1 MIRRAIVASTAVL
14 FMALALPLTAT
25 AQSVF
30 VLGGLSAPTGD
41 FGDEADTGWLGA
53 AGVTFPVGEAGLW
66 AGAEGLYGQN
76 SSSSDAEDENFKL
89 FSAMGILGYDIPT
102 ESTVSP
108 YVFGGLGLMSLSS
121 PIEGIDGSDSE
132 SGFGWQLG
140 GGVGFET
147 GGNISPFV
155 EGRYQ
160 SASINDATTSIFG
173 IEAGVSIGL
182 GD

>member
-1 MIRRAIVASTAVL
+1 MIRRAIVTSTAVL
-14 FMALALPLTAT
+14 LMALALPLTAN

-30 VLGGLSAPTGD
+30 VLAGLSSPTGD
-41 FGDEADTGWLGA
+41 YGDIADTGWLGA
-53 AGVTFPVGEAGLW
+53 VGVTFPVGEAGLW

-76 SSSSDAEDENFKL
+76 GFANSDENAKL
-89 FSAMGILGYDIPT
+89 FSAMGILGYDIQT
-102 ESTVSP
+102 QSSVSP
-108 YVFGGLGLMSLSS
+108 YVFGGLGLMSLSN
-121 PIEGIDGSDSE
+121 GDSE

-147 GGNISPFV
+147 GGNVSPFV
-155 EGRYQ
+155 EARYQ
-160 SASINDATTSIFG
+160 SASIGDEPTDLTVSVFG

>member
-1 MIRRAIVASTAVL
+1 MIRRAIVTSTAVL
-14 FMALALPLTAT
+14 FLALVLPAT
-25 AQSVF
+25 ANAQSIF
-30 VLGGLSAPTGD
+30 VLAGLSAPTGD
-41 FGDEADTGWLGA
+41 YGDAADTGWLA
-53 AGVTFPVGEAGLW
+53 AGGVTFPVGEAGLW

-76 SSSSDAEDENFKL
+76 GDSVRDDENFKI

-108 YVFGGLGLMSLSS
+108 YVFGGLGLMSLGSS
-121 PIEGIDGSDSE
+121 LEGTDSE

-147 GGNISPFV
+147 GGNVNPFV

-160 SASINDATTSIFG
+160 SASINDATVSIFG
-173 IEAGVSIGL
+173 VEAGVSIGL
-182 GD
+182 GDN

>member
-14 FMALALPLTAT
+14 FLAFALPQTAN

-30 VLGGLSAPTGD
+30 VLAGLSSPTGD
-41 FGDEADTGWLGA
+41 YGDIADTGWLGA
-53 AGVTFPVGEAGLW
+53 VGVTFPVGEAGLW

-76 SSSSDAEDENFKL
+76 GFANSDENAKL

-102 ESTVSP
+102 ESSVSP
-108 YVFGGLGLMSLSS
+108 YLFGGLGLMSLSN
-121 PIEGIDGSDSE
+121 GDSE

-147 GGNISPFV
+147 DGNISPFV
-155 EGRYQ
+155 EARYQ
-160 SASINDATTSIFG
+160 SASIGDEPTDLTVSVFG

>member
-1 MIRRAIVASTAVL
+1 MIRRAIVTSTAVL
-14 FMALALPLTAT
+14 FLAFAFPLTAN
-25 AQSVF
+25 AQSIF
-30 VLGGLSAPTGD
+30 VLAGLSAPTGD
-41 FGDEADTGWLGA
+41 YGDFADTGWLA
-53 AGVTFPVGEAGLW
+53 AGGVTFPIGEAGLW

-76 SSSSDAEDENFKL
+76 SFSSDVVDENFKI

-102 ESTVSP
+102 QSTVSP
-108 YVFGGLGLMSLSS
+108 YVFGGAGLMTLSN
-121 PIEGIDGSDSE
+121 GDSE

-147 GGNISPFV
+147 GGKVNPFV

-160 SASINDATTSIFG
+160 SASIGDEGEDLTVSVFG

>member
-1 MIRRAIVASTAVL
+1 MIRRAIAASTAVL
-14 FMALALPLTAT
+14 FLAFALPQTAN

-30 VLGGLSAPTGD
+30 VLAGLSAPTGD
-41 FGDEADTGWLGA
+41 YGDMADTGWLGA
-53 AGVTFPVGEAGLW
+53 VGVTFPVGEAGLW

-76 SSSSDAEDENFKL
+76 GFANSDENAKL

-108 YVFGGLGLMSLSS
+108 YVFGGLGLMSLGSS
-121 PIEGIDGSDSE
+121 IEGSDSE

-147 GGNISPFV
+147 GGNINPFV
-155 EGRYQ
+155 EARYQ
-160 SASINDATTSIFG
+160 SASISDDVSDLTVSIFG
-173 IEAGVSIGL
+173 VEAGVSIGL

>member
-1 MIRRAIVASTAVL
+1 MIRRAIVTSTAVL
-14 FMALALPLTAT
+14 FMALALPLTAN

-30 VLGGLSAPTGD
+30 VLAGLSSPTGD
-41 FGDEADTGWLGA
+41 YGDIADTGWLGA
-53 AGVTFPVGEAGLW
+53 VGVTFPVGEAGLW

-76 SSSSDAEDENFKL
+76 GFANSDENAKL
-89 FSAMGILGYDIPT
+89 FSAMGILGYDIQT
-102 ESTVSP
+102 ESSVSP
-108 YVFGGLGLMSLSS
+108 YVFGGLGLMSLSN
-121 PIEGIDGSDSE
+121 GDSE

-147 GGNISPFV
+147 GGNVSPFV
-155 EGRYQ
+155 EARYQ
-160 SASINDATTSIFG
+160 SASIGDEPTDLTVSIFG